1 MQAASSLCPSSY
13 LQVPVALL
21 ESSSKTLDDDLS
33 ASARASASMGRP
45 VIGQSRH
52 VHGPDRELGKGPA

>member
-21 ESSSKTLDDDLS
+21 ESSSKTLDDVS
-33 ASARASASMGRP
+33 ASASASASMGRP

>member
-21 ESSSKTLDDDLS
+21 ESSSKTLDDVS
-33 ASARASASMGRP
+33 ASASMGRP